1 MNLALKQLYTT
12 MLSKSI
18 TRTTKQKGNKLIVH
32 IRFLN
37 LILSA
42 LEFEYVFT
50 IDDGI
55 SFTVT
60 PDPWQLI
67 TPGG

>member
-1 MNLALKQLYTT
+1 MNPALKQLYLT

-18 TRTTKQKGNKLIVH
+18 TRTTKQKGNKLMVH
-32 IRFLN
+32 TKFIRPGPPF
-37 LILSA
+37 
-42 LEFEYVFT
+42 EFKYVFT
-50 IDDGI
+50 IDDEFN
-55 SFTVT
+55 FTVS